1 MFNLPNMK
9 RKKIRMA
16 IAEDHQTVIDG
27 LLSLLHKHEY
37 FKAVIIT
44 TNPQEL
50 IRQMAC
56 TPVDILFADITML
69 YRNGHELAYQVK
81 ELFPRIKMV
90 ALFEKGQDNIVN
102 TMIEEGSIAGYVL
115 KATDKQ
121 TLTKALENMIDHIYT
136 NDKTLNEMP
145 NPTTVR
151 LRKVAPETIHLTDR
165 ELEVVRLIEQEYSNK
180 QIAERLFIS
189 ERTVETHR
197 KNIFRKTKTNSV
209 IGLIKYA
216 YVHKLV
222 NIR

>member
-1 MFNLPNMK
+1 MK

-50 IRQMAC
+50 LRQMAC

-69 YRNGHELAYQVK
+69 YRNGHEMANKVK
-81 ELFPRIKMV
+81 ELFPRVKMV
-90 ALFEKGQDNIVN
+90 ALFEKGQNNIVN
-102 TMIEEGSIAGYVL
+102 TMIEEGTLTGFVL
-115 KATDKQ
+115 KTTDKQ
-121 TLTKALENMIDHIYT
+121 SLTKALENMIDHIYT
-136 NDKTLNEMP
+136 NDKTLKDMP
-145 NPTTVR
+145 NPTVR
-151 LRKVAPETIHLTDR
+151 LRKVTPELTHLTDR
-165 ELEVVRLIEQEYSNK
+165 ELEVIRLIEQEYSNK

-216 YVHKLV
+216 YEHKLV
-222 NIR
+222 IIR

>member
-1 MFNLPNMK
+1 
-9 RKKIRMA
+9 MA

-27 LLSLLHKHEY
+27 LLYLLHKHEY

-50 IRQMAC
+50 LRQMAC
-56 TPVDILFADITML
+56 TPVDILFSNITML
-69 YRNGHELAYQVK
+69 YRNGHELANKVK
-81 ELFPRIKMV
+81 ELFPRIKMI
-90 ALFEKGQDNIVN
+90 ALFEKEQQNIVN
-102 TMIEEGSIAGYVL
+102 TLIEEGSIAGFIL
-115 KATDKQ
+115 KSTDKH
-121 TLTKALENMIDHIYT
+121 TITKALENMIENIYT

-145 NPTTVR
+145 NPTAR
-151 LRKVAPETIHLTDR
+151 LRKVAPETTHLTDR
-165 ELEVVRLIEQEYSNK
+165 ELEVIRLIEQEYSNK

-216 YVHKLV
+216 YEHKLV
-222 NIR
+222 IIG

>member
-1 MFNLPNMK
+1 
-9 RKKIRMA
+9 MA

-27 LLSLLHKHEY
+27 LLSMLHKHEY

-50 IRQMAC
+50 LRQMAC

-69 YRNGHELAYQVK
+69 YRNGHEMANKVK
-81 ELFPRIKMV
+81 ELFLPPKRGIKMV
-90 ALFEKGQDNIVN
+90 ALFEKGQTNIVN
-102 TMIEEGSIAGYVL
+102 TMIEEGTLTGYVL
-115 KATDKQ
+115 KTTDKQ
-121 TLTKALENMIDHIYT
+121 SLTKALENMIDHIYT
-136 NDKTLNEMP
+136 NDKTLKDMP
-145 NPTTVR
+145 NPTVR
-151 LRKVAPETIHLTDR
+151 LRKVTPELTHLTDR
-165 ELEVVRLIEQEYSNK
+165 ELEVIRLIEQEYSNK

-216 YVHKLV
+216 YEHKLV
-222 NIR
+222 TIR

>member
-1 MFNLPNMK
+1 MFNPTNMK
-9 RKKIRMA
+9 RKTIRMA

-44 TNPQEL
+44 TNPNEL
-50 IRQMAC
+50 LRQMAC

-69 YRNGHELAYQVK
+69 YRTGHELANKVK
-81 ELFPRIKMV
+81 ELFPQVKMV
-90 ALFEKGQDNIVN
+90 ALFEKGQNNIVN
-102 TMIEEGSIAGYVL
+102 TMIEEGSITGYVL
-115 KATDKQ
+115 KSTDKHSI
-121 TLTKALENMIDHIYT
+121 TKALENMIEKIYST
-136 NDKTLNEMP
+136 DKTLKEMP
-145 NPTTVR
+145 NPTVH
-151 LRKVAPETIHLTDR
+151 LRKVAPEPSHLTDR
-165 ELEVVRLIEQEYSNK
+165 ELEVIRLIEQEYSNK

-216 YVHKLV
+216 YNHKLV
-222 NIR
+222 IIR

>member
-1 MFNLPNMK
+1 
-9 RKKIRMA
+9 MA
-16 IAEDHQTVIDG
+16 IAENHQTVLDG
-27 LLSLLHKHEY
+27 LLSMLPKHEY
-37 FKAVIIT
+37 FRAVIIT

-50 IRQMAC
+50 LRQMAC

-69 YRNGHELAYQVK
+69 YRNGHELANKVK

-90 ALFEKGQDNIVN
+90 ALFEKGQNNIVN
-102 TMIEEGSIAGYVL
+102 TMIEEGTLSGYVL
-115 KATDKQ
+115 KSTDKQ
-121 TLTKALENMIDHIYT
+121 TLTKALENMVEHIYS
-136 NDKTLNEMP
+136 NDKTLKEMP
-145 NPTTVR
+145 NPTVS
-151 LRKVAPETIHLTDR
+151 LRKVAPEATHLTDR

-216 YVHKLV
+216 YEHKLV
-222 NIR
+222 IIR

>member
-37 FKAVIIT
+37 IKAVIIT

-50 IRQMAC
+50 LRQMAC
-56 TPVDILFADITML
+56 TPVDLLFANITML
-69 YRNGHELAYQVK
+69 YRNGHELANKVK
-81 ELFPRIKMV
+81 ELFPHVKMV
-90 ALFEKGQDNIVN
+90 ALFEKGQNNIVN
-102 TMIEEGSIAGYVL
+102 TMIEKKTISGFVL
-115 KATDKQ
+115 KNTDKQ
-121 TLTKALENMIDHIYT
+121 TLTKAFENMIDHIYT
-136 NDKTLNEMP
+136 NDKTLKEMP
-145 NPTTVR
+145 NPTIR
-151 LRKVAPETIHLTDR
+151 LKKVTPETTHLTGR
-165 ELEVVRLIEQEYSNK
+165 ELEVIRLIEQEYSNK

-216 YVHKLV
+216 YVNKLV

>member
-27 LLSLLHKHEY
+27 VLSLLHKHEY
-37 FKAVIIT
+37 FRAVIIT
-44 TNPQEL
+44 TNPREL
-50 IRQMAC
+50 LRQMAC
-56 TPVDILFADITML
+56 TPVDILFADIAML
-69 YRNGHELAYQVK
+69 YRNGHELAKKVK
-81 ELFPRIKMV
+81 ELFPRVKMV
-90 ALFEKGQDNIVN
+90 ALFEKEQNSIVN
-102 TMIEEGSIAGYVL
+102 TMIEEGNISGYVL
-115 KATDKQ
+115 KSTDKHNI
-121 TLTKALENMIDHIYT
+121 TKALENMIEHIYT
-136 NDKTLNEMP
+136 NDKTLHEMP
-145 NPTTVR
+145 NPTVR
-151 LRKVAPETIHLTDR
+151 LRKAPETTHLTDR
-165 ELEVVRLIEQEYSNK
+165 ELEVIRLIEQEYSNK

-216 YVHKLV
+216 YMNKLV

>member
-1 MFNLPNMK
+1 MFNPTNMK
-9 RKKIRMA
+9 RKTIRMA

-44 TNPQEL
+44 TNPNEL
-50 IRQMAC
+50 LRQMAC

-69 YRNGHELAYQVK
+69 YRTGHELANKVK
-81 ELFPRIKMV
+81 ELFPQVKMV
-90 ALFEKGQDNIVN
+90 ALFEKGQNNIVN
-102 TMIEEGSIAGYVL
+102 SMIAEGSITGYVL
-115 KATDKQ
+115 KSTDKHSI
-121 TLTKALENMIDHIYT
+121 TKALESMIEKIYST
-136 NDKTLNEMP
+136 DKKVKEMP
-145 NPTTVR
+145 NPAVR
-151 LRKVAPETIHLTDR
+151 LRNLAPEPSHLTDR
-165 ELEVVRLIEQEYSNK
+165 ELEVIRLIEQEYSNK

-216 YVHKLV
+216 YNHKLV
-222 NIR
+222 IIR

>member
-1 MFNLPNMK
+1 
-9 RKKIRMA
+9 MA

-44 TNPQEL
+44 TNPNEL
-50 IRQMAC
+50 LRQMAC

-69 YRNGHELAYQVK
+69 YRTGYELVHKVK
-81 ELFPRIKMV
+81 ELFPRVKMV
-90 ALFEKGQDNIVN
+90 ALFEKGQNNLVN

-115 KATDKQ
+115 KSTDKHSI
-121 TLTKALENMIDHIYT
+121 TKALENMIEKIYT
-136 NDKTLNEMP
+136 NDKTLKEMP
-145 NPTTVR
+145 NPTVR
-151 LRKVAPETIHLTDR
+151 LRKIAPEPSHLTGR
-165 ELEVVRLIEQEYSNK
+165 ELEVIRLIEQEYSNK
-180 QIAERLFIS
+180 QIAETLFIS

-216 YVHKLV
+216 YNHKLV
-222 NIR
+222 IIR

>member
-1 MFNLPNMK
+1 MK

-27 LLSLLHKHEY
+27 ILSLLHKHEN

-50 IRQMAC
+50 LRQMAS
-56 TPVDILFADITML
+56 TPVDILFADITMF
-69 YRNGHELAYQVK
+69 YRTGHQLTNKVK
-81 ELFPRIKMV
+81 ELFPGVKMV
-90 ALFEKGQDNIVN
+90 ALFEREQNN
-102 TMIEEGSIAGYVL
+102 MMNAMIEEGSIAGYVQ
-115 KATDKQ
+115 KNTDKHSI
-121 TLTKALENMIDHIYT
+121 TKALENMIEKVYL

-145 NPTTVR
+145 NPTVR
-151 LRKVAPETIHLTDR
+151 LRKVAPETTHLTDR

-216 YVHKLV
+216 YNHKLV
-222 NIR
+222 NII

>member
-1 MFNLPNMK
+1 MFNPPNMK

-50 IRQMAC
+50 LRQMAC
-56 TPVDILFADITML
+56 TPVDLLFADITML
-69 YRNGHELAYQVK
+69 YRNGHELANQVK

-90 ALFEKGQDNIVN
+90 ALFEKGQNNIVN
-102 TMIEEGSIAGYVL
+102 TMIEEGTIAGYVL
-115 KATDKQ
+115 KTTDKQ
-121 TLTKALENMIDHIYT
+121 TLTKALENMIEHIYT
-136 NDKTLNEMP
+136 NDKTLKEMP

-151 LRKVAPETIHLTDR
+151 LRKVAPETTHLTGR
-165 ELEVVRLIEQEYSNK
+165 ELEVIRLIEQEYSNK

>member
-1 MFNLPNMK
+1 MK

-16 IAEDHQTVIDG
+16 IAEDHQMVIDV

-50 IRQMAC
+50 LRQMAC

-69 YRNGHELAYQVK
+69 YRNGHELANQVK

-102 TMIEEGSIAGYVL
+102 TMIEEGTIAGYVL
-115 KATDKQ
+115 KTTDKQ
-121 TLTKALENMIDHIYT
+121 TLTKALENMIEHIYI

-151 LRKVAPETIHLTDR
+151 LRKVTPETTHLTDR
-165 ELEVVRLIEQEYSNK
+165 ELEVIRLIEQEYSNK

-197 KNIFRKTKTNSV
+197 KNIFRKTKTTSV

-222 NIR
+222 SIR

>member
-1 MFNLPNMK
+1 MK

-27 LLSLLHKHEY
+27 VLSMLHKHEY

-50 IRQMAC
+50 LRQMAC

-69 YRNGHELAYQVK
+69 YRNGHELANQVK
-81 ELFPRIKMV
+81 ELFPRVKMV
-90 ALFEKGQDNIVN
+90 ALFEKGQNNIVN
-102 TMIEEGSIAGYVL
+102 TMIEEGTLTGYIL
-115 KATDKQ
+115 KNTDKH
-121 TLTKALENMIDHIYT
+121 TLTKELENMIEHIYT
-136 NDKTLNEMP
+136 NDKSLKEK
-145 NPTTVR
+145 PTPAVR
-151 LRKVAPETIHLTDR
+151 LRKVTPETSHLTER
-165 ELEVVRLIEQEYSNK
+165 ELEVIRLIEQEYSNK

-216 YVHKLV
+216 YEHKLV

>member
-9 RKKIRMA
+9 RKKLRMA

-27 LLSLLHKHEY
+27 LLSILHKHEY

-50 IRQMAC
+50 LRQMAC

-69 YRNGHELAYQVK
+69 YRNGHELANQVT

-90 ALFEKGQDNIVN
+90 ALFEKEQNNIVN
-102 TMIEEGSIAGYVL
+102 TMIEEGTISGFVL
-115 KATDKQ
+115 KSTDKH
-121 TLTKALENMIDHIYT
+121 TITKALENMIEHIYT
-136 NDKTLNEMP
+136 NDKTLKEMP
-145 NPTTVR
+145 NPTVR
-151 LRKVAPETIHLTDR
+151 LRKVAPETTHLTGR
-165 ELEVVRLIEQEYSNK
+165 ELEVIRLIEQEYSNK

-216 YVHKLV
+216 YVNKLV
-222 NIR
+222 SIR